1 MKENV
6 LDVLLYLFEN
16 YIDTD
21 ADDAKKPDKDALE
34 VELEKLGFL
43 QLEIHKAF
51 EWLESMT
58 VVSEDSTETNN
69 QHSAMRLFSDE
80 EQERLD
86 LECRGY
92 LLFLE
97 QVGVLDAETREIVV
111 ERVLALDEDE
121 IDLDQMKWVVL
132 MVLFYQPGR
141 EVAYAWMEDLV
152 FEDLEAVIH

>member
-21 ADDAKKPDKDALE
+21 DANKPDKDALE
-34 VELEKLGFL
+34 IELEKVGFL
-43 QLEIHKAF
+43 QLEINKAF
-51 EWLESMT
+51 DWLENMT
-58 VVSEDSTETNN
+58 VVAEEASEKSTR
-69 QHSAMRLFSDE
+69 HSAIRVFNDVES
-80 EQERLD
+80 ERLD
-86 LECRGY
+86 VDCRGY

-97 QVGVLDAETREIVV
+97 QVGVLDAETREVVV
-111 ERVLALDEDE
+111 ERVLALNEDE

-141 EVAYAWMEDLV
+141 EEAYAWMEDLV
-152 FEDLEAVIH
+152 FEDMEAVVH

>member
-21 ADDAKKPDKDALE
+21 DANKPDKDALE
-34 VELEKLGFL
+34 IELEKVGFL

-51 EWLESMT
+51 DWLENMT
-58 VVSEDSTETNN
+58 VVAEEGSETNTP
-69 QHSAMRLFSDE
+69 HSAIRVFNYVES
-80 EQERLD
+80 ERLD
-86 LECRGY
+86 VACRGY

-111 ERVLALDEDE
+111 ERVLALNEDE
-121 IDLDQMKWVVL
+121 IDLDQMKWVIL

-152 FEDLEAVIH
+152 FEDMEAVIH

>member
-21 ADDAKKPDKDALE
+21 DTNKPDKDTLE
-34 VELEKLGFL
+34 LELEKVGFL

-51 EWLESMT
+51 DWLESMT
-58 VVSEDSTETNN
+58 VAADN
-69 QHSAMRLFSDE
+69 SAESIQYTSAIRVFNDAE
-80 EQERLD
+80 IERLD
-86 LECRGY
+86 VHCRGY

-111 ERVLALDEDE
+111 ERVLALEADE
-121 IDLDQMKWVVL
+121 IELDQMKWVVL

-152 FEDLEAVIH
+152 FEDMEAVIH